1 MKLKRLL
8 EADDKELRQVQ
19 EIVRALPDIFK
30 EAITTS
36 DYFKK
41 RLPQLAKQMTAE
53 QAIQVL
59 DLYINKDYDIIK
71 VAEKELLTSYFQDP
85 QTLNVETKTNLPS
98 LLIDSA
104 IEDGYKVDINNDS
117 VNLSNKLYNTLL
129 SIISDEMSNVGM
141 LDQKQMDLFLSIIIQ
156 AYDSG
161 NIKTDKIE
169 EIDNYIDQI
178 FTGDD
183 DAYRLKCWIF
193 LSDPRNLQNYDLP
206 KDFGFDYQVEDENGN
221 KTQKFGYYNTKQMK
235 AYLGSKGDKV
245 DKVHLID
252 FLAEQFE
259 DQDTD
264 QDLQI
269 SSPIKKTDKYS
280 KDVFKAMVYIG
291 KILQTP
297 SVRDSYKSILQYI
310 KDKSDSF
317 DERALGWYNDIIN
330 LLNKKVPSDSEVDPV
345 IKEMEKKLDDIINPE
360 ESSNEDNS

>member
-8 EADDKELRQVQ
+8 EADDKELKQVQ

-53 QAIQVL
+53 QAAQVL
-59 DLYINKDYDIIK
+59 DLYVNQDYDIIK
-71 VAEKELLTSYFQDP
+71 VAEKELLTAYYEDP
-85 QTLNVETKTNLPS
+85 ETLNVEAKTNLPQ
-98 LLIDSA
+98 LLVDSA
-104 IEDGYKVDINNDS
+104 LEDGYIDERNKIYLANNFYQAL
-117 VNLSNKLYNTLL
+117 VN
-129 SIISDEMSNVGM
+129 IISDNQSNIGL

-156 AYDSG
+156 AYESG
-161 NIKTDKIE
+161 NIKIDKIR

-193 LSDPRNLQNYDLP
+193 LSNPRNLQNYGLP
-206 KDFGFDYQVEDENGN
+206 KDFGFDYQYNDGRGHIF
-221 KTQKFGYYNTKQMK
+221 KPFGDYTTKEMK
-235 AYLGSKGDKV
+235 AHLSSRGDKV
-245 DKVHLID
+245 DKVYLID

-259 DQDTD
+259 NQDTD

-280 KDVFKAMVYIG
+280 KDIFKAMVFIG

-317 DERALGWYNDIIN
+317 DKRALGWYNDIIN
-330 LLNKKVPSDSEVDPV
+330 LLNKKVVSDSKVDSV
-345 IKEMEKKLDDIINPE
+345 IKEMEKKLAGIFNPE
-360 ESSNEDNS
+360 EPSDEDDA

>member
-8 EADDKELRQVQ
+8 EANDKELKQVQ
-19 EIVRALPDIFK
+19 EIVEALPNIFK

-53 QAIQVL
+53 QAAQVL
-59 DLYINKDYDIIK
+59 DLYVNQDYDIIK
-71 VAEKELLTSYFQDP
+71 VAEKELLTAYFEDP
-85 QTLNVETKTNLPS
+85 QTLNVEVKTNLPS

-104 IEDGYKVDINNDS
+104 IEDGYRVDTSNGN

-129 SIISDEMSNVGM
+129 SIISDEKSNVGM
-141 LDQKQMDLFLSIIIQ
+141 LDQRQMDLFLSIIIQ
-156 AYDSG
+156 AYNSG
-161 NIKTDKIE
+161 KIKIDKIE

-193 LSDPRNLQNYDLP
+193 LSDSNNLSKYGLP
-206 KDFGFDYQVEDENGN
+206 EDFGFDYQMEDESGN
-221 KTQKFGYYNTKQMK
+221 KTQEFGYYNTKQMK
-235 AYLGSKGDKV
+235 AYLGSKDQV
-245 DKVHLID
+245 DKVHIID
-252 FLAEQFE
+252 FLAKQFE

-264 QDLQI
+264 QNLQI

-280 KDVFKAMVYIG
+280 KDVFKAMVFIG

-330 LLNKKVPSDSEVDPV
+330 LLNKKVVSDSKVDSV
-345 IKEMEKKLDDIINPE
+345 IKEMEKKLDVIINPE